1 MRVISQDGAIDV
13 PYDLAVL
20 DTNDNGV
27 VHAVLPGDKLA
38 GTMAKYSS
46 KEKALKALEKLK
58 TTYSRISFLKTTY
71 TPGTLTAL
79 AKEYGDEETIKL
91 IAPVFQFP
99 QDEEIC

>member
-13 PYDLAVL
+13 PYDLAVI

-46 KEKALKALEKLK
+46 KEKAQKAMEILRKKYSRNCFFK
-58 TTYSRISFLKTTY
+58 TTYH
-71 TPGTLTAL
+71 PGVLETM
-79 AKEYGDEETIKL
+79 AKEFGEEETKEI
-91 IAPVFQFP
+91 IVPVFQFP
-99 QDEEIC
+99 QDSEV